1 MAQLFV
7 FVRVYWG
14 WTKCGKLVKP
24 WVVMQVNESAIWTS
38 VCGDLEVA
46 MSGATFSY
54 WIRPCFIKGITE
66 IDAER
71 VIVEVASP
79 SGFHLQQIDS
89 RYYGQIKQA
98 LEKQLAKKVELALV
112 VGQREVE
119 DGGRKVEDRNQKEVG
134 LFEERRVEPIETK
147 GLFSRFTFESF
158 VVGGSNNLAFAA
170 AKAVVEYPGIRHNP
184 LFIWGGVG
192 VGKTHLMQAVGHALV
207 TKGVRK
213 VTCITSEQFTND
225 LINSLRSRTVDAFKK
240 KYREVGALLI
250 DDVQFFSGKEASQEE
265 FFHTFNQ
272 LYMNGV
278 QIVMTSDRKPQE
290 INKLEERLVS
300 RFLGGL
306 TVDIGLPDYE
316 MRVGILRQK
325 AAEIHAKVSDE
336 IINLVADNVVTN
348 ARELEG
354 VFVRIINEGSLS
366 DGVVSQALV
375 EKIVGVKQERERKR
389 LRPIQLISLVAKHYD
404 FKNKDL
410 LGKSRKAPLV
420 EARHVAIFLLRG
432 ELGLQL
438 TKIGELMGGR
448 DHTTIMHA
456 EEKIK
461 AEVETGLPVR
471 EKIMKLRQEMYL

>member
-1 MAQLFV
+1 MAQLFA
-7 FVRVYWG
+7 FIRVYWG

-24 WVVMQVNESAIWTS
+24 WVVMPVNQDVIWTS
-38 VCGDLEVA
+38 VCGDLEVS
-46 MSGATFSY
+46 MSSATFSY
-54 WIRPCFIKGITE
+54 WIRPCFIKGITD

-79 SGFHLQQIDS
+79 SAFHLQQIDS

-98 LEKQLAKKVELALV
+98 LEKQLAKRVELALV
-112 VGQREVE
+112 VGQRGLAIERKTDV
-119 DGGRKVEDRNQKEVG
+119 DGGLFDERKP
-134 LFEERRVEPIETK
+134 EPAETK

-158 VVGGSNNLAFAA
+158 VVGGSNNLAYAA

-207 TKGVRK
+207 TKGVHK

-240 KYREVGALLI
+240 KYREVGALLV
-250 DDVQFFSGKEASQEE
+250 DDVQFFAGKESTQEE

-325 AAEIHAKVSDE
+325 AAEVHANVTGE
-336 IINLVADNVVTN
+336 IINLIASNVVTN

-354 VFVRIINEGSLS
+354 VFVRIINEASLS
-366 DGVVSQALV
+366 DGVVNQALV
-375 EKIVGVKQERERKR
+375 EKIVGVKQERESKR
-389 LRPIQLISLVAKHYD
+389 PRPIQLISLVAKYYD

-410 LGKSRKAPLV
+410 LGKSRKAGLV
-420 EARHVAIFLLRG
+420 EARHVAIYLLRG

-456 EEKIK
+456 EEKIRG
-461 AEVETGLPVR
+461 EFETGQAVR

>member
-1 MAQLFV
+1 
-7 FVRVYWG
+7 
-14 WTKCGKLVKP
+14 
-24 WVVMQVNESAIWTS
+24 MQVNEDAVWTS
-38 VCGDLEVA
+38 VCGDLEVS

-54 WIRPCFIKGITE
+54 WIKPCFIKGITK
-66 IDAER
+66 IDTER
-71 VIVEVASP
+71 LIVEVASP
-79 SGFHLQQIDS
+79 SAFHLQQIDA

-98 LEKQLAKKVELALV
+98 LEKQLERRVELALV
-112 VGQREVE
+112 VAQKSSSAKTAEGQVSSQ
-119 DGGRKVEDRNQKEVG
+119 GGKIAEIRGG
-134 LFEERRVEPIETK
+134 LFDERRNEQPETK
-147 GLFSRFTFESF
+147 GLFPRFTFNSF
-158 VVGGSNNLAFAA
+158 VVGSSNNLAYAA

-207 TKGVRK
+207 AKGVHK

-225 LINSLRSRTVDAFKK
+225 LINSLRSRTVDSFKK

-250 DDVQFFSGKEASQEE
+250 DDVQFFAGKEASQEE

-316 MRVGILRQK
+316 MRVAILRQK
-325 AAEIHAKVSDE
+325 AVEVHAGVPGE
-336 IINLVADNVVTN
+336 IINLIASNVMTN

-354 VFVRIINEGSLS
+354 VFVRIINEASLS
-366 DGVVSQALV
+366 GGVVNQALV
-375 EKIVGVKQERERKR
+375 EKIVGVKQERENKR

-404 FKNKDL
+404 FKNKDIV
-410 LGKSRKAPLV
+410 GKSRKAELV
-420 EARHVAIFLLRG
+420 EARHVAIYLLRD

-456 EEKIK
+456 EEKIRGQFESK
-461 AEVETGLPVR
+461 QAVR
-471 EKIMKLRQEMYL
+471 EKIMKLRQDMYL